1 MRTPNG
7 LTVPRTLNGVP
18 ILGLFRAHQVPLPG
32 AKTDDNQLKMLN
44 EWLKSYNV
52 ASLVVNDL
60 GKSEKVPGEYE
71 GVHPE
76 ELFSQ
81 AALRILPRR
90 VEKRVEMVT
99 RGMSRWMF
107 LSLMAL
113 SM

>member
-1 MRTPNG
+1 
-7 LTVPRTLNGVP
+7 
-18 ILGLFRAHQVPLPG
+18 
-32 AKTDDNQLKMLN
+32 MLN
-44 EWLKSYNV
+44 EWLKLYTV
-52 ASLVVNDL
+52 ASLIVSDL
-60 GKSEKVPGEYE
+60 RKSQKVPGDYE
-71 GVHPE
+71 GVFAA